1 MKITR
6 EQLKQ
11 IIKEELETT
20 LSELEQPLRTGN
32 RDPDRANLEYATF
45 LALRDVRA
53 SEDNPMS
60 PSALFDSQQ
69 GAVLRYL
76 KEMGLRPKQIKGA
89 MSYAGQLARLNGEQV
104 ISAGRDDF
112 ETIVGAPKGIY
123 FKN

>member
-1 MKITR
+1 MKITKA
-6 EQLKQ
+6 QLKQ
-11 IIKEELETT
+11 IIKEELDATI
-20 LSELEQPLRTGN
+20 SELEQPLRTGN

-53 SEDNPMS
+53 SEDNPMN
-60 PSALFDSQQ
+60 PSALFDSQH

-76 KEMGLRPKQIKGA
+76 KQIKGA

-104 ISAGRDDF
+104 ISAGQDDF
-112 ETIVGAPKGIY
+112 ETIVGGPKGIY

>member
-1 MKITR
+1 MKVTR

-53 SEDNPMS
+53 SKDNPMS

-76 KEMGLRPKQIKGA
+76 KE
-89 MSYAGQLARLNGEQV
+89 
-104 ISAGRDDF
+104 
-112 ETIVGAPKGIY
+112 
-123 FKN
+123 